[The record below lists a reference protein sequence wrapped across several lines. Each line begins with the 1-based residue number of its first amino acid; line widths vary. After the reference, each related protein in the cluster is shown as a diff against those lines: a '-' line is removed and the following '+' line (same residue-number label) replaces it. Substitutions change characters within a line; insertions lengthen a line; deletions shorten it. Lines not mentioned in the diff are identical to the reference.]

1 MQSKKI
7 SKILNKVIHTTA
19 EKLLEYLPDNS
30 IDLIVTSPPY
40 GNLRDYNGFSWNF
53 EKIAH
58 ESYRVLK
65 QGGVLVWVVG
75 DRVVKRSETLEP
87 MRQAIYFKDCVG
99 FLVHDTMIYQK
110 DGCPFPESNRYW
122 QQWEYMFVFSKGVPK
137 TIHLQKQET
146 KLQNTKLKMG
156 NVNRKVKTRRQKNG
170 ELDIM
175 KYDYGKKY
183 RTMPNIWYILSGYGK
198 TTTDK
203 ITYKHPAMF
212 PEELVKRH
220 ILSWSNENDI
230 VLDYFSGSGTTAKMA
245 MLMARNYIGCDIS
258 KEYVDL
264 ANERLELYKN
274 V

>member
-1 MQSKKI
+1 MDKRI

-65 QGGVLVWVVG
+65 PGGVLVWVVG
-75 DRVVKRSETLEP
+75 DRIVKRSETLEP

-110 DGCPFPESNRYW
+110 NGAPFPESNRYW
-122 QQWEYMFVFSKGVPK
+122 QEWEYMFVFSKGVPK
-137 TIHLQKQET
+137 TIHLQKQKT
-146 KLQNTKLKMG
+146 KQGKKNIKSKGTTRKQNNSL
-156 NVNRKVKTRRQKNG
+156 V
-170 ELDIM
+170 
-175 KYDYGKKY
+175 GKKY
-183 RTMPNIWYILSGYGK
+183 KCGKFYRTQSNIWYINTGASSTK
-198 TTTDK
+198 DK
-203 ITYKHPAMF
+203 IAFNHPATY
-212 PEELVKRH
+212 PELLAQRH
-220 ILSWSNENDI
+220 ILTWSNKGDI

-274 V
+274 A

>member
-1 MQSKKI
+1 MDKRI

-99 FLVHDTMIYQK
+99 FLVHDTMIYHRTT
-110 DGCPFPESNRYW
+110 PMNENRYK
-122 QQWEYMFVFSKGVPK
+122 QEFEFMFVMSKGVPK
-137 TIHLQKQET
+137 TINLQKQLN
-146 KLQNTKLKMG
+146 KFRPKKNNIAG
-156 NVNRKVKTRRQKNG
+156 TRLKNG
-170 ELDIM
+170 QM
-175 KYDYGKKY
+175 NKNKRYYKPHNY
-183 RTMPNIWYILSGYGK
+183 RVMPNIWYIPSGNGSTK
-198 TTTDK
+198 DK
-203 ITYKHPAMF
+203 IAFNHPATY
-212 PEELVKRH
+212 PELLAQRH
-220 ILSWSNENDI
+220 ILTWSNKGDI

-274 V
+274 A

>member
-1 MQSKKI
+1 MHPKKI

-40 GNLRDYNGFSWNF
+40 GNLRDYHGFSWDF

-58 ESYRVLK
+58 GSYKVLK
-65 QGGVLVWVVG
+65 PGGVLVWVVG

-122 QQWEYMFVFSKGVPK
+122 QEWEYMLVFSKGVPK
-137 TIHLQKQET
+137 TIHLQKQRTIT
-146 KLQNTKLKMG
+146 KYVNKQNKSSSQRNSNGLTTKKKYRMG
-156 NVNRKVKTRRQKNG
+156 K
-170 ELDIM
+170 I
-175 KYDYGKKY
+175 Y
-183 RTMPNIWYILSGYGK
+183 RTMPNIWFVKSGYMK
-198 TTTDK
+198 SSPDK
-203 ITYKHPAMF
+203 ISYNHPATY
-212 PEELVKRH
+212 PELLAQRH
-220 ILSWSNENDI
+220 ILTWSNKGDI

-274 V
+274 A